1 MFISFFALVITS
13 RTLDITDLGRILKQ
27 LELFPKDKWHDFG
40 LMAGLY
46 APTLST
52 IRDTHRGNSEECFKR
67 CLSLWLERADNVDGK
82 GKPTWQRLAK
92 ILEEMGNKA
101 LADEIRIGKGQNN
114 NVLCIILVELVIRN
128 ISEDGSSMSHGV
140 MIYCILSV
148 SITVWLCELNFPY
161 LQVLPTSLWNHLLLL
176 LN

>member
-40 LMAGLY
+40 LEAGLY

-52 IRDTHRGNSEECFKR
+52 IEANHSKDCEECFKR
-67 CLSLWLERADNVDGK
+67 CLSLWLIRADNVDGK
-82 GKPTWQRLAK
+82 GKPTWQRLAD

-101 LADEIRIGKGQNN
+101 LADTIRIGKGQNN
-114 NVLCIILVELVIRN
+114 NVFCI
-128 ISEDGSSMSHGV
+128 
-140 MIYCILSV
+140 
-148 SITVWLCELNFPY
+148 
-161 LQVLPTSLWNHLLLL
+161 
-176 LN
+176 